1 MRYLEPCCYH
11 KQIGNLI
18 ELCETNVKNQC
29 VQFFSNS
36 DWSASD
42 LLTTFSS
49 YAQDGT
55 LCVAM
60 IHLDVT
66 LIETI
71 RKILA
76 RTYIDNKDK
85 SVKHPFI
92 RKMILVTQPGSD
104 GCTIRQRE
112 EVHYQLGKYIDGGRL
127 TVCEDN
133 IGFRCF
139 LAGNDKHRLVVQG
152 SINQQMCHAMQMF
165 TLTTTER
172 EYKETLEMFEMK
184 GRMKNIFRNSHGK
197 TL

>member
-1 MRYLEPCCYH
+1 MRYLEPCCYY
-11 KQIGNLI
+11 KQIGELI
-18 ELCETNVKNQC
+18 ELCETDVKNHC

-42 LLTTFSS
+42 LLVTFAS

-60 IHLDVT
+60 IHLDVP
-66 LIETI
+66 LIEAI

-76 RTYIDNKDK
+76 RTYIDSKDK
-85 SVKHPFI
+85 SIRHPFI
-92 RKMILVTQPGSD
+92 QKMILVTQPGND
-104 GCTIRQRE
+104 GYTIKQRE
-112 EVHYQLGKYIDGGRL
+112 EVRSQLGKYIDCGRL

-165 TLTTTER
+165 TLTATER
-172 EYKETLEMFEMK
+172 EYRETLEMFEMK
-184 GRMKNIFRNSHGK
+184 GRMKNIFRRDLY
-197 TL
+197 TM

>member
-11 KQIGNLI
+11 KQIGELI
-18 ELCETNVKNQC
+18 ELCEKDAKNPC

-36 DWSASD
+36 DWTADD
-42 LLTTFSS
+42 LLATFAS
-49 YAQDGT
+49 YAQGGT

-60 IHLDVT
+60 IHLNVP

-76 RTYIDNKDK
+76 RTYIYGKDK
-85 SVKHPFI
+85 SVNHRFI
-92 RKMILVTQPGSD
+92 RRMILITQPGND
-104 GCTIRQRE
+104 EWAIGQRN
-112 EVHYQLGKYIDGGRL
+112 EVRAQLGEYIDCGRL

-139 LAGNDKHRLVVQG
+139 LAGNEEHRLVVQG
-152 SINQQMCHAMQMF
+152 SINPQMCHAMQMF
-165 TLTTTER
+165 TLTATDR

-184 GRMKNIFRNSHGK
+184 GRVKSVFRNK
-197 TL
+197 